1 MYEFKEEFLTG
12 IDQIDVE
19 HRRLFEIADE
29 LYNLKCEEFMPDK
42 YYNIRHILEELRNY
56 TLTHFEHEEAY
67 MESIH
72 YERLPEQKRQ
82 HEALEETINDW
93 DVDAIDENQDE
104 TIEEILRL
112 VTNWLVNHILHEDKL
127 IGKQG

>member
-12 IDQIDVE
+12 IDQIDAE

-42 YYNIRHILEELRNY
+42 YDNIRHILEELRDY

-67 MESIH
+67 MESIG

-93 DVDAIDENQDE
+93 DTDAIDENQDE
-104 TIEEILRL
+104 TIDEILHL
-112 VTNWLVNHILHEDKL
+112 VTNWLVNHILYEDKR
-127 IGKQG
+127 IGGKD

>member
-1 MYEFKEEFLTG
+1 MYEFKEDFLTG
-12 IDQIDVE
+12 IDQIDAE

-42 YYNIRHILEELRNY
+42 YDNIRHILEELRDY

-67 MESIH
+67 MESID
-72 YERLPEQKRQ
+72 YERLPEQRRQ

-93 DVDAIDENQDE
+93 DMDAIDENQDE

-112 VTNWLVNHILHEDKL
+112 VTNWLVNHILYEDKL
-127 IGKQG
+127 IGRKD

>member
-12 IDQIDVE
+12 IEQIDVE

-42 YYNIRHILEELRNY
+42 YDNIRHILEELRNY

-127 IGKQG
+127 IGKQD

>member
-1 MYEFKEEFLTG
+1 MYEFKEEYKTG
-12 IDQIDVE
+12 IDFVDAE
-19 HRRLFEIADE
+19 HQRLFEIAEDAYQ
-29 LYNLKCEEFMPDK
+29 LQQNEFIPDK
-42 YYNIRHILEELRNY
+42 YDNIRHILEELRNY

-127 IGKQG
+127 IGKQD